1 MNHSQRS
8 EGQVAKLV
16 RKRREQEGE
25 LEKMKH
31 LRDKFLNDLFYVAK
45 FIHNL
50 EWVTTITRTQ
60 NSSGKFKDLK
70 KKKSH
75 LT

>member
-1 MNHSQRS
+1 M
-8 EGQVAKLV
+8 
-16 RKRREQEGE
+16 RKRREQEGAP
-25 LEKMKH
+25 EKMKH
-31 LRDKFLNDLFYVAK
+31 LREKFLNDLFYVAK

-70 KKKSH
+70 KKKA
-75 LT
+75 T